1 MIIHSRRSVLKGQ
14 FVLYTGDVMQPA
26 YEEIEHTA
34 DWALRVRGQNL
45 TDLFR
50 NAALGMLSL
59 LDIEPVPGNAES
71 RFFELKAEDNE
82 TLLVSWLEE
91 LLYPLNVENA
101 AVVDFEVDVLEKTH
115 LNATIEL
122 KKIASIKKEIKA
134 VTFNELDIR
143 AIGSGYETIIVF
155 DV

>member
-1 MIIHSRRSVLKGQ
+1 
-14 FVLYTGDVMQPA
+14 MQPA
-26 YEEIEHTA
+26 FEEIEHTA

-59 LDIEPVPGNAES
+59 LDIEPVPGNTES
-71 RFFELKAEDNE
+71 RSFELTAEDSE
-82 TLLVSWLEE
+82 TLLVAWLEE
-91 LLYPLNVENA
+91 LLFPLEVENA
-101 AVVDFEVDVLEKTH
+101 AVVDFQVKVLQKVQ
-115 LNATIEL
+115 LKATIEL

-143 AIGSGYETIIVF
+143 AIETGYETIIVF

>member
-1 MIIHSRRSVLKGQ
+1 MIIPILRSSLKGQ
-14 FVLYTGDVMQPA
+14 FVLYTRGVMQPA
-26 YEEIEHTA
+26 FEEIEHTA
-34 DWALRVRGQNL
+34 DWALRVHGQNL

-50 NAALGMLSL
+50 NAALGMLSM
-59 LDIEPVPGNAES
+59 LDIEPVPGKTEK
-71 RFFELKAEDNE
+71 RVFELKAEDTE

-91 LLYPLNVENA
+91 LLYPLEVENA
-101 AVVDFEVDVLEKTH
+101 AVVDFQVEVLEKV
-115 LNATIEL
+115 LLKATIEL

-143 AIGSGYETIIVF
+143 TVDSGYETIIVF

>member
-1 MIIHSRRSVLKGQ
+1 
-14 FVLYTGDVMQPA
+14 MQPA
-26 YEEIEHTA
+26 FEEIEHTA

-59 LDIEPVPGNAES
+59 LDIEHVPGNSES
-71 RFFELKAEDNE
+71 RFFALKAEDTE

-91 LLYPLNVENA
+91 LLYPLEVENA
-101 AVVDFEVDVLEKTH
+101 TVVDFQVEVLEKTQ
-115 LNATIEL
+115 LKATIEL
-122 KKIASIKKEIKA
+122 KKIVSMKKEIKA

-143 AIGSGYETIIVF
+143 TVDSGYETIIVF

>member
-1 MIIHSRRSVLKGQ
+1 
-14 FVLYTGDVMQPA
+14 MQPT

-50 NAALGMLSL
+50 NAAFGMLSL
-59 LDIEPVPGNAES
+59 LEIETLPGNPES
-71 RFFELKAEDNE
+71 RSFELKAEDTE

-91 LLYPLNVENA
+91 LLYPLEVEGA
-101 AVVDFEVDVLEKTH
+101 AVVDFQVEVLEKVQLKAMIK
-115 LNATIEL
+115 LN
-122 KKIASIKKEIKA
+122 KIASIKKEIKA

-143 AIGSGYETIIVF
+143 AAEFGYETIIVF

>member
-1 MIIHSRRSVLKGQ
+1 
-14 FVLYTGDVMQPA
+14 MQPA
-26 YEEIEHTA
+26 FEEIEHTA
-34 DWALRVRGQNL
+34 DWALRVRGRNL

-50 NAALGMLSL
+50 NAAFGMLSL
-59 LDIEPVPGNAES
+59 LDIESVPGNSES
-71 RFFELKAEDNE
+71 RSFELKAEDAE

-91 LLYPLNVENA
+91 LLYSLEVENA
-101 AVVDFEVDVLEKTH
+101 AVVDFQVEVLEEVQLK
-115 LNATIEL
+115 ATIEL

-143 AIGSGYETIIVF
+143 AVKSGYETIIVF

>member
-1 MIIHSRRSVLKGQ
+1 MIIPSDCSPLKGQ
-14 FVLYTGDVMQPA
+14 FVLYTRDVMQPA
-26 YEEIEHTA
+26 FEEIEHTA
-34 DWALRVRGQNL
+34 DWALRVRGDSL

-50 NAALGMLSL
+50 NAAFGMLSL
-59 LDIEPVPGNAES
+59 LGIESLPGNSES
-71 RFFELKAEDNE
+71 RYFELKADATE

-91 LLYPLNVENA
+91 LLFPLEVENA
-101 AVVDFEVDVLEKTH
+101 AVVDFQVEVLEKAQ
-115 LNATIEL
+115 LKATIEL

-143 AIGSGYETIIVF
+143 TVESGYETIIVF

>member
-1 MIIHSRRSVLKGQ
+1 
-14 FVLYTGDVMQPA
+14 MQPT
-26 YEEIEHTA
+26 YEEIDHTA

-59 LDIEPVPGNAES
+59 LEIEPLPGNSES
-71 RFFELKAEDNE
+71 RSFELKAEDTE
-82 TLLVSWLEE
+82 TLLVTWLEE
-91 LLYPLNVENA
+91 LLYPLEVEGA
-101 AVVDFEVDVLEKTH
+101 AVVDFQVDVLEKVQLKATVK
-115 LNATIEL
+115 LN
-122 KKIASIKKEIKA
+122 KIASINKEIKA

-143 AIGSGYETIIVF
+143 AAEFGYETIIVF

>member
-1 MIIHSRRSVLKGQ
+1 
-14 FVLYTGDVMQPA
+14 MQPA
-26 YEEIEHTA
+26 FEEIEHTA

-50 NAALGMLSL
+50 NAAFGMLSL
-59 LDIEPVPGNAES
+59 LGIEPVPGYSES
-71 RFFELKAEDNE
+71 RFFELTAEDTE

-91 LLYPLNVENA
+91 LLYPLEVENA
-101 AVVDFEVDVLEKTH
+101 AVVDFQVEVLDKVELK
-115 LNATIEL
+115 ATIEL

-143 AIGSGYETIIVF
+143 AVKSGYETIIVF

>member
-1 MIIHSRRSVLKGQ
+1 
-14 FVLYTGDVMQPA
+14 MQPA
-26 YEEIEHTA
+26 FEEIEHTA

-50 NAALGMLSL
+50 NAAFGMLSL

-71 RFFELKAEDNE
+71 RFFELKAEDTE

-91 LLYPLNVENA
+91 LLYPLEVENA
-101 AVVDFEVDVLEKTH
+101 AVVDFQVEVLEKAQ
-115 LNATIEL
+115 LKATIEL

-143 AIGSGYETIIVF
+143 TMDSGYETIIVF

>member
-1 MIIHSRRSVLKGQ
+1 
-14 FVLYTGDVMQPA
+14 MQPT
-26 YEEIEHTA
+26 YEEIDHTA

-59 LDIEPVPGNAES
+59 LEIEPLPGNSES
-71 RFFELKAEDNE
+71 RSFELKAEDTE
-82 TLLVSWLEE
+82 TLLVTWLEE
-91 LLYPLNVENA
+91 LLYPLEVEGA
-101 AVVDFEVDVLEKTH
+101 AVVDFQVDVLEKVQLKATVK
-115 LNATIEL
+115 LN
-122 KKIASIKKEIKA
+122 KIASIKKEIKA

-143 AIGSGYETIIVF
+143 AAEFGYETIIVF

>member
-1 MIIHSRRSVLKGQ
+1 MIIPILRSSLKGQ
-14 FVLYTGDVMQPA
+14 FVLYTGGVIQPA
-26 YEEIEHTA
+26 FEEIEHTA
-34 DWALRVRGQNL
+34 DWALRVHGQNL

-50 NAALGMLSL
+50 NAALGMLSM
-59 LDIEPVPGNAES
+59 LDIEPVPGKTEK
-71 RFFELKAEDNE
+71 RVFELKAEDTE

-91 LLYPLNVENA
+91 LLYPLEVENA
-101 AVVDFEVDVLEKTH
+101 AVVDFQVEVLEKV
-115 LNATIEL
+115 LLKATIEL

-143 AIGSGYETIIVF
+143 TVDSGYETIIVF

>member
-1 MIIHSRRSVLKGQ
+1 
-14 FVLYTGDVMQPA
+14 MQPA
-26 YEEIEHTA
+26 FEEIEHTA

-59 LDIEPVPGNAES
+59 LDIESVPGNSES
-71 RFFELKAEDNE
+71 RFFELKAEDTE

-91 LLYPLNVENA
+91 LLYPLEVENA
-101 AVVDFEVDVLEKTH
+101 AVVDFQVDVLEKAQ
-115 LNATIEL
+115 LKATIEL

-143 AIGSGYETIIVF
+143 PVDSGYETIVVY

>member
-1 MIIHSRRSVLKGQ
+1 
-14 FVLYTGDVMQPA
+14 MQPA

-34 DWALRVRGQNL
+34 DWALRVRGQTL
-45 TDLFR
+45 SDLFR

-59 LDIEPVPGNAES
+59 LHIEHAPGNAES
-71 RFFELKAEDNE
+71 RFLELKADDNE
-82 TLLVSWLEE
+82 TLLVTWLEE
-91 LLYPLNVENA
+91 LLFPLEVENA
-101 AVVDFEVDVLEKTH
+101 AVVDFEVDVLEKTQ
-115 LNATIEL
+115 LKATIAL

-143 AIGSGYETIIVF
+143 TIESGYETIIVF

>member
-1 MIIHSRRSVLKGQ
+1 
-14 FVLYTGDVMQPA
+14 MQSA

-59 LDIEPVPGNAES
+59 LDIEPVPGISES
-71 RFFELKAEDNE
+71 RLIELTAIDTE

-91 LLYPLNVENA
+91 LLYPIEVEDVV
-101 AVVDFEVDVLEKTH
+101 VVDFQIEALKESH
-115 LNATIEL
+115 LKATIEL

-134 VTFNELDIR
+134 VTFNELNIR
-143 AIGSGYETIIVF
+143 TGDTGFETIIVF

>member
-1 MIIHSRRSVLKGQ
+1 MIIHSDRSSLKGQ
-14 FVLYTGDVMQPA
+14 FVLYTGDVIQPA
-26 YEEIEHTA
+26 FEEIEHTA
-34 DWALRVRGQNL
+34 DWALRVRGDSL

-50 NAALGMLSL
+50 NAAFGMLSL
-59 LDIEPVPGNAES
+59 LDIEPVPGNSES
-71 RFFELKAEDNE
+71 RFFELKAEDTE

-91 LLYPLNVENA
+91 LLFPLEVENA
-101 AVVDFEVDVLEKTH
+101 AVVDFQVEVLGKAQ
-115 LNATIEL
+115 LKATIEL

-143 AIGSGYETIIVF
+143 TVESGYETIIVF

>member
-1 MIIHSRRSVLKGQ
+1 
-14 FVLYTGDVMQPA
+14 MQPA
-26 YEEIEHTA
+26 FEEIEHTA

-59 LDIEPVPGNAES
+59 LEIEPVPGNSES
-71 RFFELKAEDNE
+71 RSFELKAEDTE

-91 LLYPLNVENA
+91 LLFPLEVENA
-101 AVVDFEVDVLEKTH
+101 AVVDFQVEVLEKAQ
-115 LNATIEL
+115 LKATIEL

-134 VTFNELDIR
+134 VTFNELDIL
-143 AIGSGYETIIVF
+143 AVDSGYETIIVF

>member
-1 MIIHSRRSVLKGQ
+1 MIIPSGSSSLKGL
-14 FVLYTGDVMQPA
+14 FVLYTGGMVQLP

-45 TDLFR
+45 SDLFR
-50 NAALGMLSL
+50 NAASGMLSL
-59 LDIEPVPGNAES
+59 LEIEPVPGNSES
-71 RFFELKAEDNE
+71 RSFELKAEDNE

-91 LLYPLNVENA
+91 LLYPLDVEGA
-101 AVVDFEVDVLEKTH
+101 AVVDFQVEVMEKAH
-115 LNATIEL
+115 LKAWIEL

-143 AIGSGYETIIVF
+143 AAEFGYETIIVF

>member
-1 MIIHSRRSVLKGQ
+1 
-14 FVLYTGDVMQPA
+14 MQPA
-26 YEEIEHTA
+26 FEELEHTA
-34 DWALRVRGQNL
+34 DWALRVRGKNL

-59 LDIEPVPGNAES
+59 LDIEPVPGNSES
-71 RFFELKAEDNE
+71 RFFELKSEDTE

-91 LLYPLNVENA
+91 LLYPLEVEHA
-101 AVVDFEVDVLEKTH
+101 AVVDFQVEVLEKAQ
-115 LNATIEL
+115 LKATIEL
-122 KKIASIKKEIKA
+122 KRIASIKKEIKA

-143 AIGSGYETIIVF
+143 TVDSGYETIIVF

>member
-1 MIIHSRRSVLKGQ
+1 
-14 FVLYTGDVMQPA
+14 MQPA
-26 YEEIEHTA
+26 FEEIEHTA

-50 NAALGMLSL
+50 NAAFGMLAL
-59 LDIEPVPGNAES
+59 LDIEPVPGNSER
-71 RFFELKAEDNE
+71 RFFELRAEDAE

-91 LLYPLNVENA
+91 LLYPLEVENA
-101 AVVDFEVDVLEKTH
+101 AVVDFQVEVLEKVQ
-115 LNATIEL
+115 LKATIEL

-143 AIGSGYETIIVF
+143 AGKSGYETIIVF

>member
-1 MIIHSRRSVLKGQ
+1 
-14 FVLYTGDVMQPA
+14 MQPA
-26 YEEIEHTA
+26 FEEIEHTA

-59 LDIEPVPGNAES
+59 LDIEPVPGNSES
-71 RFFELKAEDNE
+71 RSFELKAEDTE

-91 LLYPLNVENA
+91 LLYPLEVEHA
-101 AVVDFEVDVLEKTH
+101 AIVDFQVEVLKKAQ
-115 LNATIEL
+115 LKATIEL
-122 KKIASIKKEIKA
+122 KKIASITKEIKA

-143 AIGSGYETIIVF
+143 TVDSGYETIIVF

>member
-1 MIIHSRRSVLKGQ
+1 
-14 FVLYTGDVMQPA
+14 MQPA

-34 DWALRVRGQNL
+34 DWALRVHGQNL
-45 TDLFR
+45 SELFR
-50 NAALGMLSL
+50 NAAFGMFSL
-59 LDIEPVPGNAES
+59 LDIEPVPGNTEC
-71 RFFELKAEDNE
+71 RFFELKAEDTE

-91 LLYPLNVENA
+91 LLYPLEVENA
-101 AVVDFEVDVLEKTH
+101 TVVDFQVEVLEKAQ
-115 LNATIEL
+115 LKAMIEL

-143 AIGSGYETIIVF
+143 TVDSGYETIIVF

>member
-1 MIIHSRRSVLKGQ
+1 M
-14 FVLYTGDVMQPA
+14 TQPA
-26 YEEIEHTA
+26 FEEIEHTA
-34 DWALRVRGQNL
+34 DWALRVRGDSL

-59 LDIEPVPGNAES
+59 LGIEPVPGNSES
-71 RFFELKAEDNE
+71 RFFELKAEDTE

-91 LLYPLNVENA
+91 LLFPLEVENV
-101 AVVDFEVDVLEKTH
+101 AVVDFQVEVLEKVQ
-115 LNATIEL
+115 LKATIEL
-122 KKIASIKKEIKA
+122 KEIASIKKEIKA

-143 AIGSGYETIIVF
+143 ALESGYETIIVF

>member
-1 MIIHSRRSVLKGQ
+1 M
-14 FVLYTGDVMQPA
+14 MQPA

-34 DWALRVRGQNL
+34 DWALRVRGRNL
-45 TDLFR
+45 TDLFS
-50 NAALGMLSL
+50 NAACGMLSL
-59 LDIEPVPGNAES
+59 LAIEPVPGKAES
-71 RFFELKAEDNE
+71 RSFALKAEDTE

-91 LLYPLNVENA
+91 LLYPLEVEGA
-101 AVVDFEVDVLEKTH
+101 VVVDFQVEVLEEVQLK
-115 LNATIEL
+115 ATIKL

-143 AIGSGYETIIVF
+143 AANFGYETIIVF

>member
-1 MIIHSRRSVLKGQ
+1 
-14 FVLYTGDVMQPA
+14 MQPA

-45 TDLFR
+45 SELFR
-50 NAALGMLSL
+50 NAAFGMFSL
-59 LDIEPVPGNAES
+59 LDIEPVPGNTES
-71 RFFELKAEDNE
+71 RFFELKAEDTE

-91 LLYPLNVENA
+91 LLYPLEVENA
-101 AVVDFEVDVLEKTH
+101 TVVDFQVEVLEKAQ
-115 LNATIEL
+115 LKAMIEL

-143 AIGSGYETIIVF
+143 TVDSGYETIIVF

>member
-1 MIIHSRRSVLKGQ
+1 
-14 FVLYTGDVMQPA
+14 MQPA

-34 DWALRVRGQNL
+34 DCALRVRGQNL

-91 LLYPLNVENA
+91 LLYPLDVENA
-101 AVVDFEVDVLEKTH
+101 AVVDFEVYVLEKTH

>member
-1 MIIHSRRSVLKGQ
+1 MML
-14 FVLYTGDVMQPA
+14 PA

-45 TDLFR
+45 SELFR

-59 LDIEPVPGNAES
+59 LNVDPLPGNSEYRS
-71 RFFELKAEDNE
+71 FELKGEDSE

-91 LLYPLNVENA
+91 LLFPLEVEG
-101 AVVDFEVDVLEKTH
+101 VVVVNFQVEVLDKVQLK
-115 LNATIEL
+115 ATIEL
-122 KKIASIKKEIKA
+122 MKIASIKKEIKA
-134 VTFNELDIR
+134 ITFNELDIR
-143 AIGSGYETIIVF
+143 TTEFGFETVVVF

>member
-1 MIIHSRRSVLKGQ
+1 
-14 FVLYTGDVMQPA
+14 MQPA
-26 YEEIEHTA
+26 YEELEHTA

-45 TDLFR
+45 SELFR
-50 NAALGMLSL
+50 NAAFGMLSL
-59 LDIEPVPGNAES
+59 LDIEPVPGNTES
-71 RFFELKAEDNE
+71 RFFELKAEDTE

-91 LLYPLNVENA
+91 LLYPLEVENA
-101 AVVDFEVDVLEKTH
+101 AVVDFQVEVLEKAQ
-115 LNATIEL
+115 LKAMIEL

-143 AIGSGYETIIVF
+143 TVDSGYETIIVF

>member
-1 MIIHSRRSVLKGQ
+1 
-14 FVLYTGDVMQPA
+14 MQPA
-26 YEEIEHTA
+26 FEEIEHTA

-45 TDLFR
+45 SELFR
-50 NAALGMLSL
+50 NAAFGMLSL
-59 LDIEPVPGNAES
+59 LDIEPVPGNTES
-71 RFFELKAEDNE
+71 RFFELKAEDTE

-91 LLYPLNVENA
+91 LLYPLEVENA
-101 AVVDFEVDVLEKTH
+101 AVVDFQVDVLEKAQ
-115 LNATIEL
+115 LKATIEL

-143 AIGSGYETIIVF
+143 TVESGYETIIVF

>member
-1 MIIHSRRSVLKGQ
+1 
-14 FVLYTGDVMQPA
+14 MQPA
-26 YEEIEHTA
+26 FEEIEHTA

-59 LDIEPVPGNAES
+59 LDIESVPGNSES
-71 RFFELKAEDNE
+71 RFFELKAEDTE

-91 LLYPLNVENA
+91 LLYPLEVEHA
-101 AVVDFEVDVLEKTH
+101 AVVDFQVEVLEKAQ
-115 LNATIEL
+115 LKATIEL
-122 KKIASIKKEIKA
+122 KKIASMKKEIKA

-143 AIGSGYETIIVF
+143 TVDSGYETIIVF

>member
-1 MIIHSRRSVLKGQ
+1 
-14 FVLYTGDVMQPA
+14 MQPA
-26 YEEIEHTA
+26 FEEIEHTA

-59 LDIEPVPGNAES
+59 LDIEPVPGNSES
-71 RFFELKAEDNE
+71 RFFELKAEDTE

-91 LLYPLNVENA
+91 LLYPLEVEHA
-101 AVVDFEVDVLEKTH
+101 AVVDFQVEVLEKAQ
-115 LNATIEL
+115 LKATIEL
-122 KKIASIKKEIKA
+122 KRIASIKKEIKA

-143 AIGSGYETIIVF
+143 TVDSGYETIIVF

>member
-1 MIIHSRRSVLKGQ
+1 MIIPILRSSLKGQ
-14 FVLYTGDVMQPA
+14 FVLYTGGVIQPA
-26 YEEIEHTA
+26 FEEIEHTA
-34 DWALRVRGQNL
+34 DWALRVHGQNL

-50 NAALGMLSL
+50 NAALGMLSM
-59 LDIEPVPGNAES
+59 LDIEPVPGKTEK
-71 RFFELKAEDNE
+71 RVFELKAEDTE

-91 LLYPLNVENA
+91 LLYPLEVENA
-101 AVVDFEVDVLEKTH
+101 AVVDFQVEVMEKIQ
-115 LNATIEL
+115 LKATIEL

-143 AIGSGYETIIVF
+143 TVDSGYETIIVF

>member
-1 MIIHSRRSVLKGQ
+1 
-14 FVLYTGDVMQPA
+14 MQPA
-26 YEEIEHTA
+26 FEEIEHTA

-59 LDIEPVPGNAES
+59 LEIEPVPENSES
-71 RFFELKAEDNE
+71 RSFELKAEDTE

-91 LLYPLNVENA
+91 LLFPLEVENA
-101 AVVDFEVDVLEKTH
+101 AVVDFQVEVLEKAQ
-115 LNATIEL
+115 LKATIEL

-134 VTFNELDIR
+134 VTFNELDIL
-143 AIGSGYETIIVF
+143 AVDSGYETIIVF